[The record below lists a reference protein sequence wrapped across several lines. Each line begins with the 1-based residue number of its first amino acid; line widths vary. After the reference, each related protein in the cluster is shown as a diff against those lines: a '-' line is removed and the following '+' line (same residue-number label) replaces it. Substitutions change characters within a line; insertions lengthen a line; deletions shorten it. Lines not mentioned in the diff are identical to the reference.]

1 MEFTTSRT
9 VGDVGAL
16 ADVAHDPADQGA
28 SGPFRTDGTLD
39 AAWQKMFN
47 YTIRTMVE
55 RDVVRLRRS
64 DILLRSGL

>member
-1 MEFTTSRT
+1 MEFETSRT

-39 AAWQKMFN
+39 AA
-47 YTIRTMVE
+47 
-55 RDVVRLRRS
+55 
-64 DILLRSGL
+64 